1 MGGFKNLGWAE
12 QGLKFLKSAYAS
24 PGQPHLLIFARE
36 DADGGER
43 EDEDEAD
50 DEFEDEDGREEG
62 RPASNRPRSLDHL
75 TVQVERRFL
84 FRRVK
89 ILKSGFQR
97 ISRAA

>member
-43 EDEDEAD
+43 GSLYKDSGPVAPAAP
-50 DEFEDEDGREEG
+50 
-62 RPASNRPRSLDHL
+62 RPGGGP
-75 TVQVERRFL
+75 TG
-84 FRRVK
+84 
-89 ILKSGFQR
+89 I
-97 ISRAA
+97 

>member
-50 DEFEDEDGREEG
+50 DEFEDG
-62 RPASNRPRSLDHL
+62 PASNRPRSLDHL

-97 ISRAA
+97 ISRVA